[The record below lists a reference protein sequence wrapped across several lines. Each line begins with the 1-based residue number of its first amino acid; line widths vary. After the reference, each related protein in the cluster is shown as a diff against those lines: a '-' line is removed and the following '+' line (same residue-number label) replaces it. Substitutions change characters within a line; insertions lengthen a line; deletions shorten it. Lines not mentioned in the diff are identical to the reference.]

1 MVFRQAEIEFGVE
14 VLGGVYAHL
23 KSSAGE
29 VVAHLHDA
37 FFHFGGIV
45 CVEDVVFEIVVID
58 FFCFLLVAE
67 HQQCFVV
74 MSEDVVDVDADEY
87 LDLGNVA

>member
-1 MVFRQAEIEFGVE
+1 MVFRQAEVEFGVE

-23 KSSAGE
+23 QSSACE
-29 VVAHLHDA
+29 VVAHLQYSLLY
-37 FFHFGGIV
+37 FRGIMS
-45 CVEDVVFEIVVID
+45 VEDVVFEIVVID

>member
-1 MVFRQAEIEFGVE
+1 M
-14 VLGGVYAHL
+14 
-23 KSSAGE
+23 
-29 VVAHLHDA
+29 
-37 FFHFGGIV
+37 

>member
-1 MVFRQAEIEFGVE
+1 MLFGETEVEFGVK
-14 VLGGVYAHL
+14 VLGGVYSHL
-23 KSSAGE
+23 KSSADE